1 MKKLLLLSFALLL
14 SGNFYAQE
22 TVAEKKAAK
31 AKTEKMDIAKEK
43 AATTK
48 KKAETAKDKTTKD
61 KAAITKEKAE
71 TTK

>member
-1 MKKLLLLSFALLL
+1 MRLKFKWIFTLLIALSMQF
-14 SGNFYAQE
+14 SFAQE

-43 AATTK
+43 AATAK
-48 KKAETAKDKTTKD
+48 KKAETTKD